1 MMTNVHLRLR
11 SRSLSWLRFMERG
24 SAVRRLLHN
33 PVAVGS
39 LVILVV
45 ALAFAAWPSLFATHD
60 PLASSADRFAKPGAG
75 HLLGT
80 DNLGR
85 DVYSRIVYG
94 TRTSLIVGGAAL
106 GLATIVGS
114 WIGLLSGYLG
124 KGVDLVVQRVM
135 DAVLAFPALVLAMAL
150 VAVLGPG
157 LRNAIIAIS
166 VTLLPT
172 SVRVVRA
179 ATLTEKSQPYTEAA
193 MVLGAGDVRIM
204 FRHILPNVLAPILV
218 LASVYLGAA
227 ILLEATLGYLG
238 LGAQP
243 PSISWGSMLNG
254 LALRYLESHPLVAIF
269 PGLAI
274 SLTVLALSM
283 LGDALR
289 DILDP
294 RLRHR

>member
-1 MMTNVHLRLR
+1 MMTDVHLRLR
-11 SRSLSWLRFMERG
+11 ARSVRWLRFMTGG
-24 SAVRRLLHN
+24 SIVRRLCQN
-33 PVAVGS
+33 PGAVGS
-39 LVILVV
+39 LVILAV
-45 ALAFAAWPSLFATHD
+45 ALAFAACPTLFATHD
-60 PLASSADRFAKPGAG
+60 PLASSAERFAKPGTE

-94 TRTSLIVGGAAL
+94 SRTSMIVGGAAL

-114 WIGLLSGYLG
+114 VIGLVSGYFG
-124 KGVDLVVQRVM
+124 KGVDLIVQRVI

-179 ATLTEKSQPYTEAA
+179 AALTEKSQVYTEAA

-204 FRHILPNVLAPILV
+204 FRHVLPNVLAPILV

>member
-1 MMTNVHLRLR
+1 M
-11 SRSLSWLRFMERG
+11 
-24 SAVRRLLHN
+24 
-33 PVAVGS
+33 
-39 LVILVV
+39 
-45 ALAFAAWPSLFATHD
+45 
-60 PLASSADRFAKPGAG
+60 
-75 HLLGT
+75 
-80 DNLGR
+80 
-85 DVYSRIVYG
+85 
-94 TRTSLIVGGAAL
+94 IVGGAAL

-114 WIGLLSGYLG
+114 VIGLVSGYFG
-124 KGVDLVVQRVM
+124 KGVDLIVQRVI

-179 ATLTEKSQPYTEAA
+179 AALTEKSQVYTEAA

-204 FRHILPNVLAPILV
+204 FRHVLPNVLAPILV